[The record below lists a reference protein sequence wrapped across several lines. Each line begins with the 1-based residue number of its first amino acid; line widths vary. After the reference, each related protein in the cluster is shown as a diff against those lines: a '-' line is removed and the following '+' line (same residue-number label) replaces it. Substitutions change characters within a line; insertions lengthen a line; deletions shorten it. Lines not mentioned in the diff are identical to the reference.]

1 MTTIE
6 EIKRD
11 FSFIEAL
18 TGNSECYMNSETFEG
33 HGNLCDIYLNSYNGQ
48 LKQSQVDVF
57 NEFKQNPK
65 RYVSEI
71 EQYISSTLTNLE
83 SSKVEE
89 ISNAD
94 LTFDIIEIPQ
104 DNIKYDLVLI
114 CGKTYKQF
122 LFLKKNIDLRVEIKS
137 GRINSIQRKG
147 KWDSQKDNE

>member
-1 MTTIE
+1 MITIE

-33 HGNLCDIYLNSYNGQ
+33 HGNFCDIYFNSFNRE
-48 LKQSQVDVF
+48 LKQSQVDAF

-65 RYVSEI
+65 KYVNEI
-71 EQYISSTLTNLE
+71 EQYISSTLSNSE

-94 LTFDIIEIPQ
+94 LTFDVIEIPQ

-122 LFLKKNIDLRVEIKS
+122 LFFKKNIGLRVEIKS